1 VQAGGG
7 SPSSVTKT
15 EFSTFTYFIT
25 SLSGLSTV
33 TSTDI
38 VISSNVIGRRFK
50 ARLEP
55 VTPRLRPVF
64 KQSYSLERFC
74 YVLVYITVR
83 LATAALQNGFIA
95 SKFSCMRKQILFK
108 EEKTF
113 IFLILS

>member
-38 VISSNVIGRRFK
+38 VISSNVIGRHFK

-55 VTPRLRPVF
+55 VTPWLRPVF
-64 KQSYSLERFC
+64 QLSYALKQCILH
-74 YVLVYITVR
+74 R
-83 LATAALQNGFIA
+83 LHYKTDLLRA
-95 SKFSCMRKQILFK
+95 SFSFMRKQILFRERQK
-108 EEKTF
+108 LH
-113 IFLILS
+113 IFYYFHILL

>member
-1 VQAGGG
+1 MFILCVQAGGG

-38 VISSNVIGRRFK
+38 VISSNVIGRHFK

-55 VTPRLRPVF
+55 VA
-64 KQSYSLERFC
+64 SA
-74 YVLVYITVR
+74 
-83 LATAALQNGFIA
+83 ATSI
-95 SKFSCMRKQILFK
+95 
-108 EEKTF
+108 
-113 IFLILS
+113 